1 MGFSEWKNERG
12 VKMYKKNNKKE
23 KTKDSYRHLSPLEKE
38 TIIVF
43 NKGEKEASIF
53 TYEKTW
59 QKHLETR
66 FNIKPEL
73 VNNYGGKSYIINKD
87 RIMKPRAP
95 FSKKKKVTR
104 KDIIKKNK
112 ESA

>member
-53 TYEKTW
+53 TYEKTNLVIFPVLITLT
-59 QKHLETR
+59 K
-66 FNIKPEL
+66 FNHYLKYWL
-73 VNNYGGKSYIINKD
+73 FGGIAYITSIGL
-87 RIMKPRAP
+87 
-95 FSKKKKVTR
+95 FYKVGLAGQ
-104 KDIIKKNK
+104 D
-112 ESA
+112 S

>member
-43 NKGEKEASIF
+43 NKGEKEASVF

-59 QKHLETR
+59 QRHLETR
-66 FNIKPEL
+66 FNIKPEFI
-73 VNNYGGKSYIINKD
+73 NSCGGKSYIINKD
-87 RIMKPRAP
+87 RIKMPRAP
-95 FSKKKKVTR
+95 ISKKKKVVR
-104 KDIIKKNK
+104 K
-112 ESA
+112 ESF

>member
-1 MGFSEWKNERG
+1 MRKI
-12 VKMYKKNNKKE
+12 KKRNDTKE
-23 KTKDSYRHLSPLEKE
+23 HYIRHLSPFEKE

-66 FNIKPEL
+66 FNIKPVL
-73 VNNYGGKSYIINKD
+73 VNNYGGKSYIINKN

-95 FSKKKKVTR
+95 LSKKKKVAR
-104 KDIIKKNK
+104 KDLIKKSK
-112 ESA
+112 ESV